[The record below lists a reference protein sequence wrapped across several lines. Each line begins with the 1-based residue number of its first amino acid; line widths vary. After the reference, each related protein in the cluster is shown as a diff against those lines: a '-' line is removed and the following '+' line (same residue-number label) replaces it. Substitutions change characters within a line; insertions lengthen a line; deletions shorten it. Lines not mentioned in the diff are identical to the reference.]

1 MHGKQ
6 GYHDF
11 AFNVVM
17 RERFSVI
24 TDILD
29 LGYNVLMNDAD
40 TLWLDGKS
48 QTQQLK
54 FALTL
59 VRFVA
64 RLASQSSRYCCADG
78 SAHGEIF

>member
-11 AFNVVM
+11 AFNMVM

-40 TLWLDGKS
+40 TLWLDGK
-48 QTQQLK
+48 
-54 FALTL
+54 
-59 VRFVA
+59 
-64 RLASQSSRYCCADG
+64 
-78 SAHGEIF
+78 

>member
-11 AFNVVM
+11 AFNMVM

-40 TLWLDGKS
+40 TLWLDGKYS
-48 QTQQLK
+48 ATK
-54 FALTL
+54 
-59 VRFVA
+59 VR
-64 RLASQSSRYCCADG
+64 SDTC
-78 SAHGEIF
+78 